1 MKEIKGSIKGA
12 NPVKINS
19 DKDIEI
25 KIEIPTKAY
34 FMSGIRDFTL
44 QMIKNMTDFSENW
57 AYRFQS
63 VVDELCN
70 NAIEHGSNEDS
81 YIKITFI
88 AVPDKHIKIIVE
100 DFGKKDNQIS
110 AKEIEAKILKSK
122 NTPIKDLG
130 LRGRGLAYIVSK
142 WTDKLEIRDT
152 ENGGHIIEI
161 TKNLND
167 QTFQTLERSLE
178 PNQIII

>member
-1 MKEIKGSIKGA
+1 MEEIKGVIKGA

-19 DKDIEI
+19 DKEIEI

-44 QMIKNMTDFSENW
+44 SMIKNMTDFSENW

-70 NAIEHGSNEDS
+70 NAIEHGSEKDS
-81 YIKITFI
+81 SIKITFI

-100 DFGKKDNQIS
+100 DFGKKDNPIT
-110 AKEIEAKILKSK
+110 AKEIQEKIL
-122 NTPIKDLG
+122 NTQKKDIKDLG
-130 LRGRGLAYIVSK
+130 IRGRGLAFIVTK
-142 WTDKLEIRDT
+142 WTDKLEILDT
-152 ENGGHIIEI
+152 ENGGHIIQI

-167 QTFQTLERSLE
+167 DKFKTVERSLE

>member
-1 MKEIKGSIKGA
+1 MKEIQGVIKGS

-44 QMIKNMTDFSENW
+44 QMIKDMTDFSENW

-70 NAIEHGSNEDS
+70 NAIEHGSDPDS
-81 YIKITFI
+81 FIKIKFI
-88 AVPDKHIKIIVE
+88 AVPDKHIKIQVE
-100 DFGKKDNQIS
+100 DFGKKENPITAQ
-110 AKEIEAKILKSK
+110 EILEKINK
-122 NTPIKDLG
+122 TQQTDIKDLG
-130 LRGRGLAYIVSK
+130 LRGRGLAFIVSK
-142 WTDKLEIRDT
+142 WTDKLEIKDT
-152 ENGGHIIEI
+152 QNGGHIVEI

-167 QTFQTLERSLE
+167 QTFKTLERSLE

>member
-1 MKEIKGSIKGA
+1 MKETKGSIKGS

-44 QMIKNMTDFSENW
+44 QMIKNMTDFSETW
-57 AYRFQS
+57 GYRFQS

-88 AVPDKHIKIIVE
+88 AVPNKHIKITVE
-100 DFGKKDNQIS
+100 DFGKKDNPIT
-110 AKEIEAKILKSK
+110 AKEIKEKILKTKKINIK
-122 NTPIKDLG
+122 NLG

-142 WTDKLEIRDT
+142 WTDKLEIKDT
-152 ENGGHIIEI
+152 ENGGHIVEI

>member
-1 MKEIKGSIKGA
+1 METTQGVISGS

-19 DKDIEI
+19 DKAIEI

-70 NAIEHGSNEDS
+70 NAIEHGSEKDS
-81 YIKITFI
+81 FIKIKFI
-88 AVPDKHIKIIVE
+88 AVPDQYIKIEVE
-100 DFGKKDNQIS
+100 DFGKKDNPIR
-110 AKEIEAKILKSK
+110 AEEILKK
-122 NTPIKDLG
+122 IEDTKQKDIKDLG
-130 LRGRGLAYIVSK
+130 LRGRGLALIVSK
-142 WTDKLEIRDT
+142 WTDKLEIQDT
-152 ENGGHIIEI
+152 ANGGHIISI

-167 QTFQTLERSLE
+167 ATFQTLERSLE